1 MWLRAALFV
10 RWLVSCVV
18 EGCSVRWLV
27 SCVVEGCSVCWV
39 VGELCG

>member
-1 MWLRAALFV
+1 MWLRAALF
-10 RWLVSCVV
+10 
-18 EGCSVRWLV
+18 VRWLV